1 MLRIDQN
8 LVYLTA
14 RFMNAQLF
22 VNMYHEHSSIP
33 DVRKSRTFFNPKRSF
48 ALSFFCFFIRSF
60 MNHERSNKRS
70 WIVFLNY
77 WIWNEEPFRACKCTH
92 EGRANDMKMESGQM
106 HVLLSERTNELTT
119 EWVYK
124 CTHERASKC
133 TYRLACK
140 CMHKWPRDSLGRL
153 YLSVCRSICPSVT
166 VKFKIVKRRICFELR
181 YCSCVCAWKGLWNGV
196 ECSCPPVRDNIENGD
211 GIFSLK
217 AVTPILGKYVFKAY
231 NPYQAPQL

>member
-1 MLRIDQN
+1 MLNCSWTCTTNIRQS
-8 LVYLTA
+8 
-14 RFMNAQLF
+14 RMF
-22 VNMYHEHSSIP
+22 VNLEHFLIRNIRSL
-33 DVRKSRTFFNPKRSF
+33 FRSF
-48 ALSFFCFFIRSF
+48 VSSFVRLWI
-60 MNHERSNKRS
+60 MNDFERSNKRS

-124 CTHERASKC
+124 CTHERACKC

-153 YLSVCRSICPSVT
+153 YLSVCRHLSICHGQV
-166 VKFKIVKRRICFELR
+166 
-181 YCSCVCAWKGLWNGV
+181 
-196 ECSCPPVRDNIENGD
+196 
-211 GIFSLK
+211 
-217 AVTPILGKYVFKAY
+217 
-231 NPYQAPQL
+231 